1 MAPAGCSPHYM
12 RKSDEMNNMMT
23 TMLLKGILNLLF
35 KPSSVPGPFTTDFG
49 HKPPVC
55 VPPIPVHPM
64 RALNCSMY
72 LLIIIPFTGVSRE
85 ICFLN
90 LDFRKLDP

>member
-35 KPSSVPGPFTTDFG
+35 KPSSVSGPFIPLILVIS
-49 HKPPVC
+49 PPSLC
-55 VPPIPVHPM
+55 PSNPSTPNACP
-64 RALNCSMY
+64 
-72 LLIIIPFTGVSRE
+72 
-85 ICFLN
+85 
-90 LDFRKLDP
+90 KL